1 VILLLIQIGGLGI
14 MTISTAFALILG
26 QRLTLK
32 LENVMHSVV
41 GGTPSLD
48 LFQLLKSIVLV
59 TLIIEISGAMC
70 SI

>member
-1 VILLLIQIGGLGI
+1 